1 MTTTT
6 DFRGLLTDAPTAL
19 RFLLAGDARLTI
31 RDEAFGRRFTYRIAA
46 PKADTERGGRVTDFT
61 SNVRFVNLADNEDTR
76 QFLGTIFVADRVFRT
91 SRKSRVSPDAPSVR
105 TFGEVWGALAGLGQ
119 MPVGFSLWHEGRCGR
134 CGRTLTVPASIAS
147 GFGPDCAA
155 LLGLDQTEPQ
165 VDTSDVDAPA
175 HLPVGDVDARAEWAI
190 DAVLAERAIQGG
202 SDVRPAPRPCWKCG
216 GTGRFITRYGR
227 DFGPCFACNGGGA

>member
-1 MTTTT
+1 MTTE
-6 DFRGLLTDAPTAL
+6 FRGLLTDARTAG
-19 RFLLAGDARLTI
+19 RFILAGDARLTI
-31 RDEAFGRRFTYRIAA
+31 TDEAAGRRFTYRIAA
-46 PKADTERGGRVTDFT
+46 PKTDTARGGRVTDFA

-76 QFLGTIFVADRVFRT
+76 QFLGTIFLAGAAGYVFRT

-105 TFGEVWGALAGLGQ
+105 AFGEVWGALAGLGQ

-155 LLGLDQTEPQ
+155 LLGLDQPEPQ
-165 VDTSDVDAPA
+165 VAAHPDTCECAPCTTDTVAPIAGASDAAPVPA
-175 HLPVGDVDARAEWAI
+175 
-190 DAVLAERAIQGG
+190 
-202 SDVRPAPRPCWKCG
+202 PAPRPCWKCG